1 MNIFLRELK
10 ANFRSLLIWSGI
22 TILFVVVGFSKFAA
36 FAGDPQ
42 MLEILKDVPEAML
55 SVLNM
60 NAFNLTT
67 VTGFYGIMFIY
78 FAVLLSVCA
87 VMWGSDIIVKEER
100 DKTVEF
106 ILTLP
111 IRRSQL
117 ITGKALAAVVNSAA
131 LLLVTWGATLVGG
144 AFYEADGDYYSFVA
158 LSMVALFILQLI
170 FLAVGIL
177 LGSAIKRYKQAGSI
191 AIFLLLGTFFLSI
204 MIGMNDK
211 LSSLKVLTPF
221 KYFDAAAIFHQSK
234 LDMPYVGLSI
244 VIVIVCMIGAYWAY
258 AKRDL
263 YI

>member
-10 ANFRSLLIWSGI
+10 ANFRSLLIWGGI
-22 TILFVVVGFSKFAA
+22 VILFVVVGFSKFSA

-42 MLEILKDVPEAML
+42 MLAILDGMPPAML
-55 SVLNM
+55 SALNM

-67 VTGFYGIMFIY
+67 VTGFYGIMFTY
-78 FAVLLSVCA
+78 FAVLLTVCA

-106 ILTLP
+106 ALTLP

-117 ITGKALAAVVNSAA
+117 ITGKTLAVAVNSLI
-131 LLLVTWGATLVGG
+131 LLLVTWGITVVG
-144 AFYEADGDYYSFVA
+144 ALSYNPDRQFFTFVA
-158 LSMVALFILQLI
+158 LTMAALFVLQLI

-177 LGSAIKRYKQAGSI
+177 LGSAIKRYKQAGSL
-191 AIFLLLGTFFLSI
+191 AIFVLLATFFLSI
-204 MIGMNDK
+204 LIGLNDK
-211 LSSLKVLTPF
+211 LGSLKVLTPF
-221 KYFDAAAIFHQSK
+221 KFFDAATILRQSR
-234 LDMPYVGLSI
+234 LDMPMIGLSVAI
-244 VIVIVCMIGAYWAY
+244 VILCMVGAYWAY

>member
-22 TILFVVVGFSKFAA
+22 VILFVVVGFSKFSA

-42 MLEILKDVPEAML
+42 MLEILNDVPEAML
-55 SVLNM
+55 SALNM

-67 VTGFYGIMFIY
+67 VTGFYGIMFFY

-117 ITGKALAAVVNSAA
+117 ITGKTMAAIVYSAA
-131 LLLVTWGATLVGG
+131 LTLVTWGTILAGS
-144 AFYEADGDYYSFVA
+144 ASYQPDSEFYSFVA
-158 LSMVALFILQLI
+158 LSMLAIFILQLI

-177 LGSAIKRYKQAGSI
+177 LGSAIKRYKQAGSV
-191 AIFLLLGTFFLSI
+191 AIFLLLATFFLSI

-221 KYFDAAAIFHQSK
+221 KYFDAATILRQSK
-234 LDMPYVGLSI
+234 LDVSMVGLSA
-244 VIVIVCMIGAYWAY
+244 VIVVICMLGAYWAY

>member
-10 ANFRSLLIWSGI
+10 ANFRSLLIWGGI
-22 TILFVVVGFSKFAA
+22 VILFVVVGFSKFSA

-42 MLEILKDVPEAML
+42 MLTILNDMPEAML
-55 SVLNM
+55 AALNM

-67 VTGFYGIMFIY
+67 VTGFYGIMFVY
-78 FAVLLSVCA
+78 FAVLLTVCA

-117 ITGKALAAVVNSAA
+117 ITGKALAVAVNCFV
-131 LLLVTWGATLVGG
+131 LLLITWGATLAG
-144 AFYEADGDYYSFVA
+144 AATYQPDSEFYSFVA

-177 LGSAIKRYKQAGSI
+177 LGSAMKRYKRAGS
-191 AIFLLLGTFFLSI
+191 AAVFLLLATFFLSI
-204 MIGMNDK
+204 LIGMSDK
-211 LSSLKVLTPF
+211 LSALKVLTPF
-221 KYFDAAAIFHQSK
+221 KYFDAATIFHQAK
-234 LDMPYVGLSI
+234 LDMPMVGLSAVII
-244 VIVIVCMIGAYWAY
+244 VVCMIGAYVAY

>member
-10 ANFRSLLIWSGI
+10 ANFRSLLIWGGI
-22 TILFVVVGFSKFAA
+22 VILFVVVGFSKFSA

-42 MLEILKDVPEAML
+42 MLAILDDLPEAML
-55 SVLNM
+55 SALNM

-67 VTGFYGIMFIY
+67 VSGFYGIMFLY

-117 ITGKALAAVVNSAA
+117 ITGKALAAVVYSFV
-131 LLLVTWGATLVGG
+131 LLLITWGATLAG
-144 AFYEADGDYYSFVA
+144 AASYGPDSEFYAFVA

-177 LGSAIKRYKQAGSI
+177 LGSAMKRYKQAGSA
-191 AIFLLLGTFFLSI
+191 AIFLLLATFFLSI
-204 MIGMNDK
+204 ILGLNDK

-221 KYFDAAAIFHQSK
+221 KYFDAAAIFHQAK

-244 VIVIVCMIGAYWAY
+244 VIVVVCMIGAYWAY